1 MAPGAWLGAPMPGGG
16 KPAMSKVKVARE
28 LHAWRD
34 YLPAVF
40 WGLLV
45 VGVAVAVPICTK
57 LL

>member
-1 MAPGAWLGAPMPGGG
+1 
-16 KPAMSKVKVARE
+16 MSKVKVVRE

-45 VGVAVAVPICTK
+45 LGAAVAVPICTK